1 MNFKG
6 LSVIFSTKNNNQF
19 EHIGKFWEE
28 MSLIFGRENLRG
40 LGFNWTDSTIEYVIG
55 LKNNSIINLKNI
67 EQITKSFPNA
77 KQKNVQITNQGWK
90 TYKDKTKNLANLY
103 KKIYKEG
110 SLTYEI
116 ECFDSQGNC
125 EIQITRQ
132 KL

>member
-6 LSVIFSTKNNNQF
+6 LSVIFSTKNNKQF